1 MPESVKVFAPATV
14 ANVSC
19 GFDVLGFAVDQP
31 GDEVVMRKSP
41 NPGVVITLITGDGGR
56 LSTDPEKNTVGVA
69 ALALLKATGIQ
80 QGIEIELHKKMP
92 FGSGMGS
99 SSASAVAGAFAANEL
114 LGRPLDR
121 AALLPFAMLGEEVA
135 CGTAHADNVAPALYG
150 GFVLIRSYHPLDV
163 VEIPVPD
170 ELYATIIHP
179 DIEVPTKDAREVLKK
194 RVPLPDAI
202 VQWGNV
208 GGLIAGLM
216 KSDYGLI
223 GRSLEDVIIEPM
235 RSVLIPAYHTVK
247 KAALEAGALGSG
259 ISGSGPSIFSLS
271 KGIELA
277 QKVGKAKEAAFQR
290 AGIDCTVYVSKVNK
304 KGPVVLESIG

>member
-1 MPESVKVFAPATV
+1 MLSYIKVFAPATV

-31 GDEVVMRKSP
+31 GDEVVMRKSDQ
-41 NPGVVITLITGDGGR
+41 PGVRITAITGDEGR

-69 ALALLKATGIQ
+69 ALALLQATGIE

-114 LGRPLDR
+114 LGNPLSR
-121 AALLPFAMLGEEVA
+121 AELLPFAMKGEEVA

-150 GFVLIRSYHPLDV
+150 GFVLVRSYHPLDV
-163 VEIPVPD
+163 VPIPVPD
-170 ELYATIIHP
+170 ELYATLIHP
-179 DIEVPTKDAREVLKK
+179 DIEVPTKDAREVLKA

-202 VQWGNV
+202 TQWGNV

-216 KSDYGLI
+216 KGDYALI

-235 RSVLIPAYHTVK
+235 RSVLIPAFHTVK
-247 KAALEAGALGSG
+247 KAAMEAGALGSG
-259 ISGSGPSIFSLS
+259 ISGSGPSIFSLCQG
-271 KGIELA
+271 KEA
-277 QKVGKAKEAAFQR
+277 ADRVGKAKQEAFTR
-290 AGIDCTVYVSKVNK
+290 AGIDCTVYVSKVND
-304 KGPVVLESIG
+304 KGPVILESN